1 MALVNE
7 YTFDTQTGTSLEDRI
22 GSNNGTL
29 GGATLPTWGKEL
41 ELSKDR
47 NKITVTGGHGN
58 SYGNWSRIELPRSG
72 FEYTATDS
80 FSVCVLF
87 KTSKTDVNGHT
98 LFTLADAT
106 LAGQISF
113 TVDAAHNLTGI
124 VQSASSGF
132 NYMAAGAVN
141 DGNWHLAVM
150 TYYGDGTSKI
160 YLDGVDK
167 VSDSDSFSGNL
178 FAANSKAVLCAQYRS
193 SSMNYRSDLTGDIA
207 YFANYNHALSTDEI
221 KRITE
226 EQLLKVNRPLMN
238 RLDKVIDV
246 APVAHY
252 PLAGNS
258 DDISGNGNDGTDSN
272 MTYGSKWDDGLDVG
286 EFDRTLPSQIS
297 IGDLGTIDDGSF
309 FTWLKTPTLTTDGSR
324 GIFSNDT
331 WVSGKGWMQIQRWV
345 AQGRTG
351 NMGFAVYGNSPAD
364 VFCTEAVPFDEWCHV
379 GWTWNS
385 STKDIKFYINGELIN
400 TVTLTTFVSPTF
412 SGARLGDGILTTR
425 SFTGNLRDSRLYN
438 EVITAEQ
445 VQQLYSTYSPPKN
458 NVRED
463 LKLYMPLNGSSNDYS
478 GNDIT
483 VTNTGVSF
491 EPVAPDGVQV
501 GNFNGSSNK
510 IKLPTGF
517 LGSNISEFSYGG
529 WFKVDSVASDKQLFE
544 IASVTSDVY
553 LGARI
558 ESTTQAI
565 DFACVQTPATT
576 LTVST
581 STTIETDKW
590 YHIAVSAKQNDF
602 IKIYLNGVLEDST
615 AITVFADI
623 GGSYSEY
630 IGVSRTGSTKYFDG
644 NMRGHKFFT
653 KVLTPTEID
662 KLYRDTYIS

>member
-22 GSNNGTL
+22 GTNNGTL
-29 GGATLPTWGKEL
+29 AGATLPTWGTEL
-41 ELSKDR
+41 DLSKKR
-47 NKITVTGGHGN
+47 NKLGFTGGNGEPL
-58 SYGNWSRIELPRSG
+58 GDRQRVEFTRSD
-72 FEYTATDS
+72 FEYNSADS
-80 FSVCVLF
+80 FSFACLF
-87 KTSKTDVNGHT
+87 KTSSTVAQNQYLFSLGDKWASGLIYNNITFYKTTAHAFRIILVDNAVGNQLVIT
-98 LFTLADAT
+98 SAT
-106 LAGQISF
+106 S
-113 TVDAAHNLTGI
+113 V
-124 VQSASSGF
+124 
-132 NYMAAGAVN
+132 YN
-141 DGNWHLAVM
+141 DGNWHCAALKYDATTETGYLYIDNVLIGSQQVTAM
-150 TYYGDGTSKI
+150 SGGDFFRTGAKFT
-160 YLDGVDK
+160 LGALW
-167 VSDSDSFSGNL
+167 NTT
-178 FAANSKAVLCAQYRS
+178 
-193 SSMNYRSDLTGDIA
+193 NYQFDYNGDIA

-226 EQLLKVNRPLMN
+226 EQLLKVYTR
-238 RLDKVIDV
+238 
-246 APVAHY
+246 
-252 PLAGNS
+252 
-258 DDISGNGNDGTDSN
+258 
-272 MTYGSKWDDGLDVG
+272 
-286 EFDRTLPSQIS
+286 Q
-297 IGDLGTIDDGSF
+297 
-309 FTWLKTPTLTTDGSR
+309 
-324 GIFSNDT
+324 
-331 WVSGKGWMQIQRWV
+331 
-345 AQGRTG
+345 
-351 NMGFAVYGNSPAD
+351 
-364 VFCTEAVPFDEWCHV
+364 
-379 GWTWNS
+379 
-385 STKDIKFYINGELIN
+385 
-400 TVTLTTFVSPTF
+400 
-412 SGARLGDGILTTR
+412 SGA
-425 SFTGNLRDSRLYN
+425 
-438 EVITAEQ
+438 
-445 VQQLYSTYSPPKN
+445 TYAYLPPKN